1 MYVNL
6 EAVHSTYS
14 AVILEIMPATKIR
27 GYLHHNQAML
37 HVPYWEEKQRRNLY
51 ACLFFKGSAL

>member
-27 GYLHHNQAML
+27 GHLHHNQAML
-37 HVPYWEEKQRRNLY
+37 HVPYWEEK
-51 ACLFFKGSAL
+51 

>member
-27 GYLHHNQAML
+27 GY
-37 HVPYWEEKQRRNLY
+37 VPYWEEK
-51 ACLFFKGSAL
+51 

>member
-1 MYVNL
+1 MSYMYVNL

-37 HVPYWEEKQRRNLY
+37 HVPYWEEK
-51 ACLFFKGSAL
+51 

>member
-14 AVILEIMPATKIR
+14 AVILEMPATKIR

-37 HVPYWEEKQRRNLY
+37 HVPYREEK
-51 ACLFFKGSAL
+51 